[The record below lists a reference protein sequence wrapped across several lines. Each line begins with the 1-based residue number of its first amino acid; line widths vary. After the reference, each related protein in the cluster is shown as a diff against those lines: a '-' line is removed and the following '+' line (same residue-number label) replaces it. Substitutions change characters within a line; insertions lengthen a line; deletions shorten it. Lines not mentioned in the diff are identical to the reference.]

1 MNVRMQ
7 FMILLKLPAQ
17 QIFIHFPPK
26 DGYFIF
32 VAGGQEN
39 PLAEGG
45 GERQIITLMCEE
57 LLQKNKCS
65 RGRTGDDGVNFCCLA
80 NYCIAPKINKKVG
93 C

>member
-17 QIFIHFPPK
+17 KIFIHFPPK

-39 PLAEGG
+39 PLPEGG
-45 GERQIITLMCEE
+45 GERD
-57 LLQKNKCS
+57 K
-65 RGRTGDDGVNFCCLA
+65 
-80 NYCIAPKINKKVG
+80 
-93 C
+93 